1 MAPVLQKIF
10 QASIDNKY
18 LPQDWRKANI
28 TPIYKKGDKSCP
40 ANYRPVSLTSVPCKV
55 LEHIIYHHI
64 FAHIDRH
71 DLSSD
76 AQHGFRRRRGCETQ
90 LTMLI
95 EDLDSALDSHDQI
108 DLIVLDFCKA
118 FDKVP
123 HQRLLLNLNQFGIK
137 GNILRWIESFLT
149 SRTQHVV
156 LEGATSNQI
165 HVTSGVSQG
174 TVLGPLLFL
183 IYINDIENNI
193 DSQLRLF
200 ADDCLLYRVT
210 KSARDCVNLQNDI
223 SQLCDWESTW
233 QMTFN
238 SSKCFVMHM
247 SHKKN
252 PWLTSYIM
260 QGVPLQS
267 STTQKYLGA
276 ELTSNLDWNIHIN
289 TMTTKANKT
298 LGLLRRHLRCCSP
311 ATKDTAYKSLVRP
324 QME

>member
-1 MAPVLQKIF
+1 MLQKIF

-18 LPQDWRKANI
+18 LPQNWRKANI

-40 ANYRPVSLTSVPCKV
+40 ANYRPLSLTSLPCKV

-71 DLSSD
+71 DLLSD

-90 LTMLI
+90 LAMLI
-95 EDLDSALDSHDQI
+95 EHFASAMDSRDQI
-108 DLIVLDFCKA
+108 DLIILDFCKA

-123 HQRLLLNLNQFGIK
+123 HQRLLLKLNQFGIK

-149 SRTQHVV
+149 SRTQQAV
-156 LEGATSNQI
+156 LEGATSNQV
-165 HVTSGVSQG
+165 HVTSGVPQG

-200 ADDCLLYRVT
+200 ADDCLLYRVI
-210 KSARDCVNLQNDI
+210 KSARDCVNLENDI

-252 PWLTSYIM
+252 PWLTS
-260 QGVPLQS
+260 
-267 STTQKYLGA
+267 
-276 ELTSNLDWNIHIN
+276 
-289 TMTTKANKT
+289 
-298 LGLLRRHLRCCSP
+298 
-311 ATKDTAYKSLVRP
+311 
-324 QME
+324 

>member
-1 MAPVLQKIF
+1 M
-10 QASIDNKY
+10 
-18 LPQDWRKANI
+18 
-28 TPIYKKGDKSCP
+28 
-40 ANYRPVSLTSVPCKV
+40 

-71 DLSSD
+71 DLLSD

-90 LTMLI
+90 LVMLI
-95 EDLDSALDSHDQI
+95 EDVASSLNFCDQI
-108 DLIVLDFCKA
+108 DLIILDFCKA

-123 HQRLLLNLNQFGIK
+123 HQRLLLKLNQFGIK

-149 SRTQHVV
+149 SRTQQVV
-156 LEGATSNQI
+156 LEGTTSNQV
-165 HVTSGVSQG
+165 HVNSEVPQG

-183 IYINDIENNI
+183 IYINDIENNN

-200 ADDCLLYRVT
+200 ADYCFLYRVI
-210 KSARDCVNLQNDI
+210 KSACDCVNLQNDI

-260 QGVPLQS
+260 QDVPLQS
-267 STTQKYLGA
+267 STTQKYLGV

-289 TMTTKANKT
+289 TITTKITWTASSPPPQ
-298 LGLLRRHLRCCSP
+298 LL
-311 ATKDTAYKSLVRP
+311 T
-324 QME
+324 